1 MRISEICTRHVF
13 HVPSTLSVREAA
25 EKMRK
30 CHVGAL
36 VVVDNP
42 NGKRIPTGI
51 ITDRDIVVEMV
62 GPGVDPQSLTVGD
75 VMSPRPACCGE
86 TDDVLHAIE
95 IMRKRGVR
103 RLPVLDAKGSL
114 VGMVTADDVIGGITR
129 ELNDLS
135 RALVR
140 EQVREMQERPD

>member
-13 HVPSTLSVREAA
+13 HVPSTLSVRDAA

-36 VVVDNP
+36 VVVDGP

-51 ITDRDIVVEMV
+51 ITDRDIVVETV
-62 GPGVDPQSLTVGD
+62 GPGVDPTALTVGD
-75 VMSPRPACCGE
+75 VMSTQPACCSEG
-86 TDDVLHAIE
+86 DDVLHAIE
-95 IMRKRGVR
+95 IMRNRGVR

-140 EQVREMQERPD
+140 EQVREMQERPE